1 MTMEYSYSWRQSAE
15 MLKKTNGLYWFQ
27 PYLSSEDTVDHDYDK
42 ALQGVKDREE
52 DLE

>member
-1 MTMEYSYSWRQSAE
+1 
-15 MLKKTNGLYWFQ
+15 MLKNSKGYEWFQ

-42 ALQGVKDREE
+42 ALQRVKDCEE